1 MSSPKPIKII
11 RSEGKIL
18 NKSELPTN
26 SGIYKIEMV
35 EKGEKKE
42 KKSESR
48 QLKENVIG
56 WITQN
61 YFSQFGLF
69 LPWIDSDIIKSEII
83 LEKNIPI
90 PSEKREL
97 DKSKNA
103 LAGKNALTD
112 PPALTGKNAL
122 AGKNALTGKKLNY
135 IETNQKYRAII
146 GSMQSKKTPAIIAH
160 AIYYA
165 LVYRIPTII
174 VIQNNI
180 SAFDQILT
188 RIESLID
195 KILIDMKIKMKNKLL
210 HPVCALRGKKA
221 NHTLIKKVLNGEAC
235 RIFITLRSESDLE
248 PFNTLLKKKNT
259 QGRLVMMIDESDFT
273 DSGVE
278 SKAQTE
284 LDYLKEKASV
294 IYFISATPFT
304 NLFREDIFKDKVILL
319 NKPEYYKDLSSVH
332 FKKLPF
338 SASACVNM
346 SDDPFLKD
354 PNLKGYLRDFVQTK
368 PYTISI
374 NQQQHPVISICK
386 IGTAV
391 QPQNRVAKWLN
402 DNYSSKL
409 AVIVYN
415 SDNISLS
422 GGGTHIPGKT
432 IILSNYSS
440 STYKKG
446 VHYFKN
452 VHVGLIIEYLQ
463 SLGPEKIKRI
473 IILTGCMA
481 NRGITFGSTNY
492 EECIKN
498 NIVPWHV
505 TEMYFIPSV
514 SMDSGNLLQSAGRIC
529 GCYRDDIPLT
539 LYTNVPNDILKA
551 YHVQEEILHRS
562 KTENPEQSL
571 LKETMKTIPI
581 SKAKFTR
588 RRVVSKAVCAKFNKV
603 QTDLGIGGWN
613 WHNKLKT
620 NTVNLQNTNGKRE
633 REVKQPLSEEDMKEY
648 IVETR
653 EEKFCKAEKE
663 RLIAM
668 FEKWATSKSERDM
681 KVANF
686 MRLIVRNPN
695 KIYTKEEIDKLCNK
709 AGIARPKQL
718 TYYKK
723 DGNHAYGM
731 ILQMLPGDRY
741 KLYPELISS
750 AIDHF
755 EE

>member
-1 MSSPKPIKII
+1 MSSPKTIKII

-26 SGIYKIEMV
+26 SGIYNIEMI
-35 EKGEKKE
+35 EKGDKKDKKEDKKDKKE

-61 YFSQFGLF
+61 YFPQFGLF
-69 LPWIDSDIIKSEII
+69 LPWIDSDIIESEIKV
-83 LEKNIPI
+83 LSNSS
-90 PSEKREL
+90 SEKSNSSSE
-97 DKSKNA
+97 KSSSLKESV
-103 LAGKNALTD
+103 
-112 PPALTGKNAL
+112 
-122 AGKNALTGKKLNY
+122 KKLNY

-332 FKKLPF
+332 FKKLPY

-346 SDDPFLKD
+346 GDDPFLKD

-422 GGGTHIPGKT
+422 GGGIHIPKKT

-440 STYKKG
+440 STYKKE

-571 LKETMKTIPI
+571 FKETMKTIPI

-588 RRVVSKAVCAKFNKV
+588 RRMVSKAVYAPFNKV

-633 REVKQPLSEEDMKEY
+633 QEVKQPLSEEDMKEY
-648 IVETR
+648 TVENK
-653 EEKFCKAEKE
+653 EKFCQKEKE
-663 RLIAM
+663 RLIAK
-668 FEKWATSKSERDM
+668 FEKWATSKIERDM
-681 KVANF
+681 KIAKF
-686 MRLIVRNPN
+686 MRLIVRHPN
-695 KIYTKEEIDKLCNK
+695 KVYTKAEIKHLCDR
-709 AGIARPKQL
+709 AGIVILSQL
-718 TYYKK
+718 TYHLN
-723 DGNHAYGM
+723 GQSRGYGM
-731 ILQMLPGDRY
+731 ILQMLPGDKY
-741 KLYPELISS
+741 KLYPELVSS